1 MSNKILGTVFLILFW
16 FSTLY
21 ADDRYKPWVY
31 NDVKISEKCLKH
43 LYPLASG
50 DWYESYYDT
59 YIEKLDEHWGNPKFE
74 LFVNTIGNY
83 LGKEIPIGDSYKSSW
98 DEEMSLTRYL
108 EDCNKGDEFE
118 YKVMTELPL
127 YFCNDF
133 ASYIE
138 SKCLSAVLIKHYSES
153 RVKLFGMTVYGLY
166 DLEGKLTIL
175 PLRNLK

>member
-1 MSNKILGTVFLILFW
+1 MKKLLGTVFLILF
-16 FSTLY
+16 SCSILY

-50 DWYESYYDT
+50 DWYEEYYKQYFGKDLSFGD
-59 YIEKLDEHWGNPKFE
+59 IEFEYFTRVIGEHLN
-74 LFVNTIGNY
+74 
-83 LGKEIPIGDSYKSSW
+83 KEIPIGDKFKSSW
-98 DEEMSLTRYL
+98 DEEMTLTRYL
-108 EDCNKGDEFE
+108 DDCNEGEEFE

-127 YFCNDF
+127 FYCNDF
-133 ASYIE
+133 APYIE
-138 SKCLSAVLIKHYSES
+138 NDCVSAVLIKHYSES

-166 DLEGKLTIL
+166 NLSGKLTIL

>member
-1 MSNKILGTVFLILFW
+1 MIKKILGTVFLILFW

-31 NDVKISEKCLKH
+31 NDIKISEKCLKH

>member
-1 MSNKILGTVFLILFW
+1 MKKLLGTVFLILFCC
-16 FSTLY
+16 STLY

-31 NDVKISEKCLKH
+31 NNVKISEKCLKH

-50 DWYESYYDT
+50 DWYEEYYKQYFGKDLSFGD
-59 YIEKLDEHWGNPKFE
+59 IEFEYFTRVIGEHLN
-74 LFVNTIGNY
+74 
-83 LGKEIPIGDSYKSSW
+83 KEIPIGDKFKSSW
-98 DEEMSLTRYL
+98 DEDMSLTRYL
-108 EDCNKGDEFE
+108 DDCNEGEEFD

-127 YFCNDF
+127 FYCNDF
-133 ASYIE
+133 APYI
-138 SKCLSAVLIKHYSES
+138 KNDCLSIVLIKHYSES

>member
-1 MSNKILGTVFLILFW
+1 MKKILFTTICLLFW
-16 FSTLY
+16 SSILY

-31 NDVKISEKCLKH
+31 NDTKISEKCLKH

-59 YIEKLDEHWGNPKFE
+59 YIEKSEEHWGNPKFE
-74 LFVNTIGNY
+74 LFVNTIGSY
-83 LGKEIPIGDSYKSSW
+83 IGKEIPIGDSYKSSW

-108 EDCNKGDEFE
+108 DECNKGDAFD

-133 ASYIE
+133 APNIE

-153 RVKLFGMTVYGLY
+153 RVKLYGMTVYGLY
-166 DLEGKLTIL
+166 NLNGRFIIF

>member
-1 MSNKILGTVFLILFW
+1 MKKLLGTVFLILLCC
-16 FSTLY
+16 STLY

-59 YIEKLDEHWGNPKFE
+59 YIEN
-74 LFVNTIGNY
+74 
-83 LGKEIPIGDSYKSSW
+83 
-98 DEEMSLTRYL
+98 
-108 EDCNKGDEFE
+108 DC
-118 YKVMTELPL
+118 V
-127 YFCNDF
+127 
-133 ASYIE
+133 
-138 SKCLSAVLIKHYSES
+138 SAVLIKHYSES

>member
-1 MSNKILGTVFLILFW
+1 MKKLLGIAVLILFW
-16 FSTLY
+16 CSTLY

-50 DWYESYYDT
+50 DWYEEYYKQYFGKDLSFGE
-59 YIEKLDEHWGNPKFE
+59 IEFEYFIRVIGEHLN
-74 LFVNTIGNY
+74 
-83 LGKEIPIGDSYKSSW
+83 KEIPIGDKFKSSW

-108 EDCNKGDEFE
+108 DDCNEGDEFE

-127 YFCNDF
+127 FYCNDF
-133 ASYIE
+133 APYIE
-138 SKCLSAVLIKHYSES
+138 NDCLSAVLIRHYSKS
-153 RVKLFGMTVYGLY
+153 RVRLYGMTVYGLY
-166 DLEGKLTIL
+166 NLDNKLTIF

>member
-1 MSNKILGTVFLILFW
+1 MKKFLSIIFLGLLL
-16 FSTLY
+16 SGNAN
-21 ADDRYKPWVY
+21 ADDRFNSWIY
-31 NDVKISEKCLKH
+31 NETKISEKCLKH

-83 LGKEIPIGDSYKSSW
+83 LGKEIPIGDIYKSSW
-98 DEEMSLTRYL
+98 DEEMTLTRYL
-108 EDCNKGDEFE
+108 DECNKGDEFQ
-118 YKVMTELPL
+118 YKVMTKLPL

-133 ASYIE
+133 APYLE
-138 SKCLSAVLIKHYSES
+138 RDCLSAVLIRHYSDT
-153 RVKLFGMTVYGLY
+153 RVRVYGMTVYGLY
-166 DLEGKLTIL
+166 DLEGRLAIL